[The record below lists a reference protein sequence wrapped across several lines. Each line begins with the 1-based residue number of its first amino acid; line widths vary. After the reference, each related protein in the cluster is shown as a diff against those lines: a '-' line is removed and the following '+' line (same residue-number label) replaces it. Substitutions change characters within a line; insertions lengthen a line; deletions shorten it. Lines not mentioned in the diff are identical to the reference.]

1 VSGADSH
8 RRTIFVA
15 DAHRGNDGVQRWGTI
30 VGSIFRDS
38 TYGKLLRAPFD
49 ANAGPNEAHLSSG
62 DSGGAVFVFNNST
75 NRWEFAGVNLAVDS
89 PFSISAAGSN
99 PFNAAMFDTTG
110 LFVKSDQGNWI
121 TAPNPSAFYASEIAA
136 RRGFIESIVMRLV
149 SVVFRKTHGKAG
161 TFDINVPQTPKP
173 GIECR
178 SSRTANDYTV
188 VFKFASNVSI
198 QGASVT
204 SGAGSVSNLT
214 MSGNQVFVNL
224 TGASNA
230 QTLVITLASGNDGI
244 NTRNDRFAPWEIG
257 SFPKRSW
264 NGIGCGVDEEPAG

>member
-1 VSGADSH
+1 M
-8 RRTIFVA
+8 
-15 DAHRGNDGVQRWGTI
+15 QRWGTI

-136 RRGFIESIVMRLV
+136 RSLQLFPFLRGDAR
-149 SVVFRKTHGKAG
+149 
-161 TFDINVPQTPKP
+161 
-173 GIECR
+173 
-178 SSRTANDYTV
+178 
-188 VFKFASNVSI
+188 
-198 QGASVT
+198 QGGHDV
-204 SGAGSVSNLT
+204 GA
-214 MSGNQVFVNL
+214 
-224 TGASNA
+224 
-230 QTLVITLASGNDGI
+230 
-244 NTRNDRFAPWEIG
+244 RFPAIL
-257 SFPKRSW
+257 
-264 NGIGCGVDEEPAG
+264 EPA